1 MAESATEESGLP
13 PGSVAP
19 VAWRPVA
26 FAAGGAFV
34 LLMLLASRYGYHR
47 DELYF
52 LVAGRHLAW
61 GYPDQP
67 PLLPF
72 LTRLMTEI
80 APHSLTV
87 LRIPAAL
94 AASATVLVAA
104 LTAREMGGGRRAQA
118 LTAVLTAICP
128 FVAAI
133 GHSFYTASPD
143 LPVST
148 TLVWLAVRW
157 VRTRDDRLLLAAG
170 AVAGVALNI
179 KYLAG
184 FLLAGIVA
192 GLLISGPREVLRR
205 PLLWAGVAVAA
216 ALAAPS
222 LVWQARHGWPQ
233 VGMAGKIEA
242 QGAMAGRPGFLPF
255 QVLLTGIVPS
265 WLWIYGLWRLARPGP
280 LRAFRFLAWA
290 YALLAVFFLATGGKP
305 YYLAGL
311 WPALWAAGAV
321 HVERRSAPRGWG
333 WTLARPTIVIVGLTT
348 VALTLPVYPVRWLHV
363 TPQPVI
369 NVDSAEMVGWPRFA
383 ARIADVYRTL
393 PDRARATLLTG
404 NYGEAGAIDRY
415 GGKYGLPRAYS
426 GHNGFWYFGRP
437 PDSGGPTIV
446 VGPKSAHDLLT
457 AWTSVTVAGRIDDG
471 VHLKNQEQGN
481 PIWVCRGQRIPWSE
495 LWPRLKH
502 LG

>member
-1 MAESATEESGLP
+1 MSETGVEA
-13 PGSVAP
+13 PGNVAP
-19 VAWRPVA
+19 LARRPVGVV
-26 FAAGGAFV
+26 AGGTFV
-34 LLMLLASRYGYHR
+34 LLMLVAARYGYHR

-72 LTRLMTEI
+72 LTRVMTEI
-80 APHSLTV
+80 APRSLTV

-94 AASATVLVAA
+94 AAAGTVVAAA
-104 LTAREMGGGRRAQA
+104 LTAREMGGGRRAQT
-118 LTAVLTAICP
+118 LTAALTAICP
-128 FVAAI
+128 FVVAI
-133 GHSFYTASPD
+133 GHTFYTASPD
-143 LPVST
+143 VLAST
-148 TLVWLAVRW
+148 VLVWLAVRW
-157 VRTRDDRLLLAAG
+157 VRTRDDRMLLAAG
-170 AVAGVALNI
+170 GVAGVALNV

-184 FLLAGIVA
+184 FLVAAIIV
-192 GLLISGPREVLRR
+192 GMLVSGPREVLRR

-233 VGMAGKIEA
+233 IGMAGKIEA
-242 QGAMAGRPGFLPF
+242 AGAMAGRPGFVPF
-255 QVLLTGIVPS
+255 QVLLTGVLPS

-280 LRAFRFLAWA
+280 LRRFRFLAWA
-290 YALLAVFFLATGGKP
+290 YLLLAVFFLATGGKP

-321 HVERRSAPRGWG
+321 HVERLGAPRGWG
-333 WTLARPTIVIVGLTT
+333 WSLTAPAVAAVGLVT
-348 VALTLPVYPVRWLHV
+348 VALTLPVYPVRWLHR

-369 NVDSAEMVGWPRFA
+369 NVDSAEMVGWPRFVEQIA
-383 ARIADVYRTL
+383 AVHRAL
-393 PDRARATLLTG
+393 PDRDRATLLTG

-415 GGKYGLPRAYS
+415 GGRFGLPRAYS

-437 PDSGGPTIV
+437 SETGGPTIV
-446 VGPKSAHDLLT
+446 VGPESAGALLPY
-457 AWTSVTVAGRIDDG
+457 WTSVTRAGRVDDG
-471 VHLKNQEQGN
+471 VDLSNQEQGK
-481 PIWVCRGQRIPWSE
+481 PIWVCRGQRMGWAD